1 MTGDEKMKKRE
12 QQIQL
17 SKAWNPNL
25 VKTKGSGSFQ
35 AKYVEH
41 THYTQKLIAII
52 PDLNIS
58 TGQLIYDNVEDMN
71 VRRSFVTGVEVTL
84 SGTVDGE
91 FRTVTEYGMC
101 DKPFYNEDPN
111 KIHNNGQR
119 AKEAMSDGIK
129 RGAMR
134 GFAMGIELYGKE
146 AQNWIG
152 TWLDGKTENKVKA
165 NTKIKKPKTKTTN
178 NSDLDKAKANLNEV
192 ITETTASK

>member
-1 MTGDEKMKKRE
+1 MKKRE

-17 SKAWNPNL
+17 SKAWNPSL
-25 VKTKGSGSFQ
+25 VKTKGTGSFQ

-52 PDLNIS
+52 PDLSIK
-58 TGQLIYDNVEDMN
+58 TGELIYDKVEDMN
-71 VRRSFVTGVEVTL
+71 GVRRKFVTGVEVTI

-119 AKEAMSDGIK
+119 AKEAISDGIK
-129 RGAMR
+129 RCSMR

-152 TWLDGKTENKVKA
+152 TWLEGKTENKVKP
-165 NTKIKKPKTKTTN
+165 NIKTEKPKIKTTN
-178 NSDLDKAKANLNEV
+178 NSDLDKAKANLKEV
-192 ITETTASK
+192 ITETTTSK